1 MVNRKEWHI
10 SIPTKSKLDK
20 SDWEKGLTKAC
31 KKRGGHHSSM
41 PLIGIPYTYPFIK
54 SWNLYGSFQNNSS
67 CLWLPSPYWSG
78 MKHSNWSVRSK
89 ERLERGGLMQENLQL
104 ALSVNNR
111 RLSRNMFAWG
121 IYGLLHEE
129 RQKKKKK
136 EMGCSNPTTITASGS
151 WPPEPNVVTGWLSEI
166 PS

>member
-10 SIPTKSKLDK
+10 STPTKSKLDK
-20 SDWEKGLTKAC
+20 SDWEKGLIKAC

-54 SWNLYGSFQNNSS
+54 SWNLYGSFQNNCS

-78 MKHSNWSVRSK
+78 TKHSNWSVRSK

-104 ALSVNNR
+104 ALYVNNR
-111 RLSRNMFAWG
+111 RLSRNIVCQYLRDLWAAAWRAA
-121 IYGLLHEE
+121 ENP
-129 RQKKKKK
+129 KKKK
-136 EMGCSNPTTITASGS
+136 EM
-151 WPPEPNVVTGWLSEI
+151 I
-166 PS
+166 PQP